1 MPSILLYDFMLRAL
15 AGGVLVGLLAPTL
28 GVFVVLRRFS
38 LIADTL
44 AHVALMGVAVGLATK
59 TLPAL
64 VALGTA
70 SLGAVVVE
78 QLRSRGRLPGDM
90 AMAVVLYGSLA
101 FAVVIIGIAG
111 GFNVDLFSFLFGSVL
126 SVSPLDLWLLVGI
139 TVTVLLFVGVFFVDL
154 AQIAFD
160 DDLARVNGVRAGALN
175 LALAVLTGATITLSM
190 RVVGVLLVGAML
202 VIPVMVGLRLARS
215 LRAAMATAVVVGVV
229 SAIAGLTI
237 AFYVDASAG
246 GATVLTA
253 LGLLGLAYLWIA
265 VRRWRRR
272 GRGESPGIAA
282 NRNGPPGHRHHHHH

>member
-1 MPSILLYDFMLRAL
+1 MPSIFLYEFMLRAL
-15 AGGVLVGLLAPTL
+15 AGGVLVGVLAPTL

-44 AHVALMGVAVGLATK
+44 AHVALMGVAVGLATN
-59 TLPAL
+59 TFPSAVAL
-64 VALGTA
+64 VAA
-70 SLGAVVVE
+70 SLGAIIVE

-90 AMAVVLYGSLA
+90 ALAVVLYGSLA
-101 FAVVIIGIAG
+101 FAVVVIGIAG
-111 GFNVDLFSFLFGSVL
+111 GFNVDLFSFLFGSIL
-126 SVSPLDLWLLVGI
+126 SVSPLDLWLLAGI
-139 TVTVLLFVGVFFVDL
+139 TVAVVLFVGVFFVDL

-160 DDLARVNGVRAGALN
+160 DDLARVNGVRTGALN

-202 VIPVMVGLRLARS
+202 VVPVMVGLRLARG
-215 LRAAMATAVVVGVV
+215 LRFAMATAVVAGVF
-229 SAIAGLTI
+229 SAVVGLTI

-253 LGLLGLAYLWIA
+253 LGLLGLAYLWTA

-272 GRGESPGIAA
+272 GRGEAPAPAS
-282 NRNGPPGHRHHHHH
+282 RNGAPGHQHHHHH

>member
-160 DDLARVNGVRAGALN
+160 DDLARVNGGAGRRAQ
-175 LALAVLTGATITLSM
+175 S
-190 RVVGVLLVGAML
+190 R
-202 VIPVMVGLRLARS
+202 
-215 LRAAMATAVVVGVV
+215 
-229 SAIAGLTI
+229 
-237 AFYVDASAG
+237 AG
-246 GATVLTA
+246 GAD
-253 LGLLGLAYLWIA
+253 
-265 VRRWRRR
+265 R
-272 GRGESPGIAA
+272 
-282 NRNGPPGHRHHHHH
+282 RHHHLVDAGCRRAAGGRHARDSG